1 MSTISAVNRSKTIRE
16 VMLGTNSIECAMQ
29 KMHRVQKCLEELWS
43 TFYIIVQ
50 SVFFQWCHFQFFLL
64 IFQIYKEHLTNW
76 IVISN
81 YNPFSTWLIFIYV
94 GRILPDER
102 LQREDISRAKDCNR
116 SSPYSIV
123 GIVEAMKQSLAA
135 VCSTWL
141 TGFMHKVEK
150 SAITNYGNECARLGF
165 FMRKTRN
172 RIIQNE

>member
-1 MSTISAVNRSKTIRE
+1 MRCRKCIGYK
-16 VMLGTNSIECAMQ
+16 
-29 KMHRVQKCLEELWS
+29 KCLEELWS
-43 TFYIIVQ
+43 NCSKVYSFNDVIFN
-50 SVFFQWCHFQFFLL
+50 FFL
-64 IFQIYKEHLTNW
+64 IFQIHKEHLTNW

>member
-1 MSTISAVNRSKTIRE
+1 MTATYRYSKTRQMVNATFLCFQNTVGCRKCI
-16 VMLGTNSIECAMQ
+16 GC
-29 KMHRVQKCLEELWS
+29 KKCLDDL
-43 TFYIIVQ
+43 IVQ
-50 SVFFQWCHFQFFLL
+50 SVFFQWCHFQFFL
-64 IFQIYKEHLTNW
+64 IFQIHKEHLTNW